1 MYIDR
6 ALTANTT
13 TELRGVPLK
22 VGQTLAAIV
31 LQANQATGKAVL
43 SLAGGQLTVQTQQPL
58 IPGGALKL
66 TVRELGPPLVL
77 GLMPDVATPNQGPS
91 GGGRSPV
98 QNLLSQLLQQLTV
111 SNASSQT
118 ASGSNNPAQ
127 TAQATPSPARAAASS
142 TQPANPPATFVA
154 SSPQTATAQLPA
166 SLRAALP
173 NLSLLLA
180 GDATS
185 SSAHSPAHFLAQLV
199 SHLSVPNAVR
209 LPNSEQLPTDVKT
222 QLKLAAAALKTQ
234 IKTEQP
240 PARMTEPSRATPPA
254 QATLQASLDQ
264 WLNRLDISQL
274 RTAIQQMQGQPTWVV
289 DMPVLIQD
297 QPQRFQLAIHEER
310 EPNAGSETP
319 STWQLDF
326 AVELPNLGAV
336 HGSVRLQALD
346 LTVRLYADEP
356 SAQAHLAGSLA
367 ELAAHLRAA
376 ALNPTELSVYP
387 GPPPNAVHN
396 RLNPEPVLDGSSTFR
411 LQV

>member
-1 MYIDR
+1 MYVNR
-6 ALTANTT
+6 APTANTT

-22 VGQTLAAIV
+22 IGQTLAAIV

-58 IPGGALKL
+58 IPGSVLKL

-77 GLMPDVATPNQGPS
+77 GLIPDVATPNQGTS

-111 SNASSQT
+111 SNASSQA

-127 TAQATPSPARAAASS
+127 TAQATPNPARAAASS
-142 TQPANPPATFVA
+142 TQSANPPATFVA
-154 SSPQTATAQLPA
+154 SSPQTETAQLPA
-166 SLRAALP
+166 ALRAALP

-185 SSAHSPAHFLAQLV
+185 NPAHSPAHFLAQLV
-199 SHLSVPNAVR
+199 SHLSVPNSAQ
-209 LPNSEQLPTDVKT
+209 LPESERLPTDVKT
-222 QLKLAAAALKTQ
+222 QLKLAAAALKIQ

-240 PARMTEPSRATPPA
+240 PAQLTEPSRAA
-254 QATLQASLDQ
+254 QTTLQASLDQ

-356 SAQAHLAGSLA
+356 SAQARLTGSLT